1 MKLTNSDKIFN
12 DLYVNT
18 LSDLLRTYMTI
29 DIPVEFNKSLQY
41 IMAYTRNAVQV
52 ISLERFVRTKTIIPF

>member
-52 ISLERFVRTKTIIPF
+52 ISLERSI